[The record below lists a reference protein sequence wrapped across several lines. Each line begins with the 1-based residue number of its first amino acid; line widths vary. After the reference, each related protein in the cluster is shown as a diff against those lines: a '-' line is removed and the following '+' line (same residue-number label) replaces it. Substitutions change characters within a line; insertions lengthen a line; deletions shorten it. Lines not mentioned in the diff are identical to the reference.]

1 MYVCA
6 TEHAHADRERPKGRP
21 KGRPRPRQPTRA
33 APALPLATACGRRRG
48 RPVAYPPRTEPV
60 GGISQE
66 RGGSSKVPRRCDTT
80 TPRTSLSPRGSVRTA
95 TALPDRRNA
104 TAGPG
109 PIRPRVRL
117 APHSG
122 TDMAQAPR
130 YPSLGTVLRSML
142 RATNLRA
149 SCEQPRGPEKYNRQA
164 SFFFVYGLWHWLQPY
179 G

>member
-1 MYVCA
+1 MRVRMYVSA
-6 TEHAHADRERPKGRP
+6 TEHEHADRESVPKGRP

-66 RGGSSKVPRRCDTT
+66 RGGSSKVPRRRDAT
-80 TPRTSLSPRGSVRTA
+80 TPRESLSPRGSVRTA

-109 PIRPRVRL
+109 LIRPRVRL

-122 TDMAQAPR
+122 RDMDGAQAVR
-130 YPSLGTVLRSML
+130 YPSLGTVCYVLPTSVLPAVKPEDLRS
-142 RATNLRA
+142 ATAKPL
-149 SCEQPRGPEKYNRQA
+149 
-164 SFFFVYGLWHWLQPY
+164 
-179 G
+179 